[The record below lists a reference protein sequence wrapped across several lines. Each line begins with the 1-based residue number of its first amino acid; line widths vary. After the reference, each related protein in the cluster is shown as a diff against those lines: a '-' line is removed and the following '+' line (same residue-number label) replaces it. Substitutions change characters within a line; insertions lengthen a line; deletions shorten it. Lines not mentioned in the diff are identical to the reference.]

1 MQQHHHQIEY
11 AGFWRRLFAF
21 ILDTLLVSI
30 ITTALVAALFGLDY
44 LQQIQQ
50 GSLFDSFDWRIM
62 LLEQGF
68 PLLWTLSFW
77 VFWMATPGKLLMDC
91 QIVDAGTVTKA
102 SLGQLILRYFAYLLS
117 IIPFGL
123 GFLWIVFDKRNQGWH
138 DKLAN
143 TLVIMQDASM
153 QPLESYR

>member
-1 MQQHHHQIEY
+1 MQPRYHQIEY

-21 ILDTLLVSI
+21 LLDALLVSI
-30 ITTALVAALFGLDY
+30 IATALVAAVFSVDY

-50 GSLFDSFDWRIM
+50 GSLFDSVDWRFA

-68 PLLWTLSFW
+68 PALWTIGFW
-77 VFWMATPGKLLMDC
+77 VLWKATPGKLLMDC
-91 QIVDAGTVTKA
+91 QIVDADTVAKA
-102 SLGQLILRYFAYLLS
+102 SLGQLILRYFAYLVS
-117 IIPFGL
+117 VIPFGL

-153 QPLESYR
+153 QSLESYR